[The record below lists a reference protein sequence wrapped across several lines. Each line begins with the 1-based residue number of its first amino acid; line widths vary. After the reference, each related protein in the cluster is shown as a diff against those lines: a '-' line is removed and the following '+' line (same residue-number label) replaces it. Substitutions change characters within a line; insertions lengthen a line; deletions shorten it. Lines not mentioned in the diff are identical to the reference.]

1 MEVIR
6 VAFNFAMG
14 LICVLMVLMA
24 SAMIAYIL
32 KVTIIEIIGSD
43 PFRKI
48 KEWLDETVSNSGTKK
63 R

>member
-6 VAFNFAMG
+6 FAFQFCMG
-14 LICVLMVLMA
+14 LIACLMVLMA

-32 KVTIIEIIGSD
+32 KVTIIEILGSD
-43 PFRKI
+43 PFQKL